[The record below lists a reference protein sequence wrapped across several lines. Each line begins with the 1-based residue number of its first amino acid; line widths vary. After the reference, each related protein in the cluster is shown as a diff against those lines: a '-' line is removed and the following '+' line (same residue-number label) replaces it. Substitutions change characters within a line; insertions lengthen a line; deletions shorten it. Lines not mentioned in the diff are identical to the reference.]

1 MIHFFGNKDLEKNR
15 HEFIK
20 KLFCFNFS
28 IDKKKTDLN
37 YSIDRRIVIMIQE
50 KPKCSFTSSIFNEH
64 NLNFKKLKKIFKYE
78 EMCELAGI
86 SHLKY
91 ELTEINQAIILIHDC
106 VYTKDA
112 RKIIFNFTDHLHKMM
127 KRQSEEFDIGEEYVC
142 SMGKPLYDLLN
153 KVIIKDHSP
162 FIKV

>member
-1 MIHFFGNKDLEKNR
+1 
-15 HEFIK
+15 
-20 KLFCFNFS
+20 
-28 IDKKKTDLN
+28 
-37 YSIDRRIVIMIQE
+37 
-50 KPKCSFTSSIFNEH
+50 
-64 NLNFKKLKKIFKYE
+64 
-78 EMCELAGI
+78 MCELSGI

-91 ELTEINQAIILIHDC
+91 ELIKINRAIILIHDC

-127 KRQSEEFDIGEEYVC
+127 IRQSEEFDIGEEYVC